1 MRAVSDYICIVVSYS
16 ISNNP
21 RSPRSAPVGDPG
33 PPREVAGKARLGPY
47 MYCNVLYSVQL
58 IKGRFCYCTLYTGFG
73 HAEKVPKLC
82 IPPLITPIRSGGRVR
97 KRAPSSPVRAPKA
110 PDSCRQ
116 QSRHVRLWDTPRRP
130 GIAPERSQP
139 TPHIPLVPLVSAR
152 TISEPLQ
159 SRGGLAWARVP
170 KTP

>member
-1 MRAVSDYICIVVSYS
+1 MRAVSDYIYIVVSYS

-82 IPPLITPIRSGGRVR
+82 IPPLITTIRSGVACASVR
-97 KRAPSSPVRAPKA
+97 RRAPCGPRQLPTLATAADRGADTYDSGAPRSAPKSLRSG
-110 PDSCRQ
+110 P
-116 QSRHVRLWDTPRRP
+116 SRRHTPY
-130 GIAPERSQP
+130 
-139 TPHIPLVPLVSAR
+139 
-152 TISEPLQ
+152 
-159 SRGGLAWARVP
+159 
-170 KTP
+170 

>member
-1 MRAVSDYICIVVSYS
+1 MRAVSDYIYIVVSFS

-82 IPPLITPIRSGGRVR
+82 IPPLITTIRSGVACASVRRRAPCGPR
-97 KRAPSSPVRAPKA
+97 KRPTAADSRADTY
-110 PDSCRQ
+110 DSGTPHGGPESLRSGP
-116 QSRHVRLWDTPRRP
+116 SRH
-130 GIAPERSQP
+130 P
-139 TPHIPLVPLVSAR
+139 TSH
-152 TISEPLQ
+152 
-159 SRGGLAWARVP
+159 
-170 KTP
+170 